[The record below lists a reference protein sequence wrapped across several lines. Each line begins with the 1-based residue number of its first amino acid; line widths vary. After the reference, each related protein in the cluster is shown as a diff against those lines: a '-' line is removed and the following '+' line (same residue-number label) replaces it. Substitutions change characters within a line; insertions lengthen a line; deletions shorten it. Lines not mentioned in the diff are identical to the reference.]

1 MGIAVSSS
9 KAGRTIYRGRDQQ
22 AKTKAMNA
30 PTEGTTGERYFRCME
45 LRSFT
50 LVRLILLCLTLLG
63 LHSATSGC
71 ADAAN
76 PSSETEAAQPG
87 SAIAR
92 DVSVTEL
99 KAMLGDRPDI
109 LLIDVRTDKEWEGGH
124 LPGAAFLDFL
134 EDDFESIAFT
144 LPKDR
149 PIALY
154 CAAGGRSEDA
164 MKRMAKAGPL
174 GDRICERLML
184 FSKAVTRAPKRPPA
198 EDPKKTPRGP

>member
-1 MGIAVSSS
+1 MGIAGSSS
-9 KAGRTIYRGRDQQ
+9 QTGGTIYRGRDPQ

-30 PTEGTTGERYFRCME
+30 PTEGTTDERYFRCME

-50 LVRLILLCLTLLG
+50 LVRSTLLCLTLLG
-63 LHSATSGC
+63 LHSATTGC
-71 ADAAN
+71 ADAAS
-76 PSSETEAAQPG
+76 PSSEIEAAQPG
-87 SAIAR
+87 AAIAR

-109 LLIDVRTDKEWEGGH
+109 LLIDVRTDKEWEDGH

-164 MKRMAKAGPL
+164 MKRMAKAG
-174 GDRICERLML
+174 
-184 FSKAVTRAPKRPPA
+184 FSELYNLRGGFYDWEDAGETVSNDPPVA
-198 EDPKKTPRGP
+198 LPIGE